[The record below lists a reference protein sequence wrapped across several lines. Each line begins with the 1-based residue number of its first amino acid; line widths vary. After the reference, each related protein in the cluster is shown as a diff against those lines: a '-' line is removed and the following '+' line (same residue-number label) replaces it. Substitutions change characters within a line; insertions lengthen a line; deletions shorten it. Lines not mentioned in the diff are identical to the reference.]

1 MTARR
6 WQEMLPRFSLGRRIT
21 VIVLMLTALVVG
33 AVSSIGIPLELVPS
47 GYEAPTLTVTCSWR
61 DAPPRDVLDKVAI
74 PLEEEL
80 STVRGLEQIN
90 SWSSTGRTQV
100 FMVFKQ
106 GADMD
111 IAYREARDRVLR
123 AQARLPEDID
133 PIRILKLDSSS
144 VPIMVLGVAVDPNV
158 TDAYNLLQDEIVR
171 PLARVEG
178 VASARSQGLQEKEV
192 LIELDR
198 EKTKAAG
205 LNIYL
210 VAQTLAK
217 DNFALAS
224 GDVRSDSQKLLLRS
238 MARYEDVDEVRR
250 QLVAPS
256 IRVEDIGTVRYAEPD
271 KLWRVR
277 VNSKPALAIEV
288 YKEGQANTIEV
299 GKRLQAAFDEILENP
314 KLASSELGILFSQ
327 STVIEESIGTLLDS
341 GKLGALFA
349 AFVLFFFLR
358 RFRMTIIIA
367 LSIPLSMVMALTAMY
382 FAGETLN
389 ILSLLGLIISV
400 GLLVD
405 NSVVVAENIVR
416 LHRDGQSRRDACI
429 NGTSEIALAV
439 ILATL
444 TSIVV
449 FLPVA
454 LVEGRGQFFL
464 LRLAMPLT
472 VSLAASLFVALIF
485 IPLCVYATLPRAGI
499 GSESRAAAMVHELV
513 DRTFGAAYRQ
523 TLERLNGVYN
533 RILAFFL
540 KRRFDLFIAIVIVF
554 AATMAGPAAN
564 LEVVDVSEEDRQ
576 DFDISVDLPD
586 NYSLEDGEAYFDEA
600 EKVLEE
606 IRDELELEG
615 FFTFHTAN
623 FGRIQGWFPGRDDLS
638 RTGVT
643 DYVLER
649 LPKRPGVELF
659 SGQESRAEEAG
670 AVNEHVVVVHGE
682 DPEVL
687 DDVAEEIESRA
698 KSLPGVVGV
707 KRAIEI
713 VTPNE
718 VAIHVDRARA
728 NRFGL
733 NPQLVAG
740 AIAVGLRGQPL
751 PRLHW
756 DGKVV
761 PMRIRFEEDD
771 RRSLEEL
778 SDFAIPTGVQTS
790 SDGPIPSL
798 ETGGGEVRLR
808 AISRTEFVTSSAG
821 IFRSDKRISRRI
833 TFDLDDERADEAK
846 RAIDAFVANFD
857 LPEGVRYGDRLAGQ
871 RLDEE
876 VESLRFAALVSVL
889 FVYLLMGFLFE
900 SFVLPLSIILT
911 IPLASLGVLW
921 SHYWAGRDLDFL
933 GFIGVILL
941 IGIVVNNGIVLID
954 YAQRLRAEGI
964 ARTEALLLAARRRF
978 RPIMMTA
985 MSTIVGMIPL
995 TMGAPTSIG
1004 ISYRSF
1010 GLALI
1015 GGMVAATF
1023 LTLLVVPVFYTLF
1036 DDARNA
1042 VFRALG
1048 VRISTMPMPADASVP
1063 EAGARVSRE

>member
-6 WQEMLPRFSLGRRIT
+6 WQEALPRFSLDRRIT
-21 VIVLMLTALVVG
+21 VLVLMLTALVVG
-33 AVSSIGIPLELVPS
+33 GISTIGIPLELIPK
-47 GYEAPTLTVTCSWR
+47 GFEAPTLTVTASWR
-61 DAPPRDVLDKVAI
+61 DAPPRDVLDKLAI

-100 FMVFKQ
+100 FLVFKQ

-111 IAYREARDRVLR
+111 IAYRETRDRILR
-123 AQARLPEDID
+123 AQVRMPDDID
-133 PIRILKLDSSS
+133 PIKILKLDSSS
-144 VPIMVLGVAVDPNV
+144 VPIMVLGVAIDPKV
-158 TDAYNLLQDEIVR
+158 TDAYNLIQDEIVR
-171 PLARVEG
+171 HLARVEG

-192 LIELDR
+192 LVELDR

-210 VAQTLAK
+210 VAQKLAQ

-224 GDVRSDSQKLLLRS
+224 GDVRSGSQKLLLRS
-238 MARYEDVDEVRR
+238 MARYSDVEEVRE

-256 IRVEDIGTVRYAEPD
+256 VRVGDIGTVRYAEPD

-277 VNSKPALAIEV
+277 VNSKPALAVEV

-299 GKRLQAAFDEILENP
+299 GKRLEEEFDKILQNP
-314 KLASSELGILFSQ
+314 KLGSSELAILFSQ
-327 STVIEESIGTLLDS
+327 STVIEESIGTLLNS

-349 AFVLFFFLR
+349 ACVLFFFLR
-358 RFRMTIIIA
+358 RFRMTLIIA
-367 LSIPLSMVMALTAMY
+367 LAIPLSMVIALTAMY

-389 ILSLLGLIISV
+389 ILSLLGLIMSV

-405 NSVVVAENIVR
+405 NSVVVAENIIR
-416 LHRDGQSRRDACI
+416 MYREGRSRREACI
-429 NGTSEIALAV
+429 EGTSEIALAV

-464 LRLAMPLT
+464 LRLALPLT

-485 IPLCVYATLPRAGI
+485 IPVCIYFTLPRKGAGT
-499 GSESRAAAMVHELV
+499 ESRATGTVHRLI
-513 DRTFGAAYRQ
+513 DRTLGAVYRQ
-523 TLERLNGVYN
+523 TLDRLNGVYN
-533 RILAFFL
+533 RVLAFFL
-540 KRRFDLFIAIVIVF
+540 RRRFDLFFAIFVVF

-576 DFDISVDLPD
+576 DFDVSVDLPD
-586 NYSLEDGEAYFDEA
+586 NYSLEDAEVYFDAA

-606 IRDELELEG
+606 IREELGLEG
-615 FFTFHTAN
+615 FFTFHTAG

-649 LPKRPGVELF
+649 LPKRAGVELF
-659 SGQESRAEEAG
+659 SGQESRAEQAD

-687 DDVAEEIESRA
+687 DTVAEQIESRVRA
-698 KSLPGVVGV
+698 VPGVIGV

-718 VAIHVDRARA
+718 VAIRVDRARA

-771 RRSLEEL
+771 RRSLDEL

-790 SDGPIPSL
+790 SDGPIPNI
-798 ETGGGEVRLR
+798 EAGADEVRLR
-808 AISRTEFVTSSAG
+808 AISRTEFLTASAG
-821 IFRSDKRISRRI
+821 IFREDKRISRRI
-833 TFDLDDERADEAK
+833 TFDLDQDQAEQTRD
-846 RAIDAFVANFD
+846 RIDALVGGFD
-857 LPEGVRYGDRLAGQ
+857 LPEGVRFGDRMAGQ
-871 RLDEE
+871 HLDEE
-876 VESLRFAALVSVL
+876 VAGLKFAALVSVL

-941 IGIVVNNGIVLID
+941 IGVVVNNGIVLID
-954 YAQRLRAEGI
+954 YAQRLRAEGM

-995 TMGAPTSIG
+995 TAGAPTSIG

-1036 DDARNA
+1036 DDARNG

-1048 VRISTMPMPADASVP
+1048 LGRAPEPAVP
-1063 EAGARVSRE
+1063 PAEAR